1 MNSYSLSL
9 HLTIPSLFDVKEL
22 VVTECP
28 HKDWQE
34 VNTRALLEICR
45 LHKVEKITL
54 TAVWGPNDLKKLAQ
68 LAPPSFVF
76 LPRLRYI
83 ESKCRGEE
91 VDFVVMLL
99 PWTRIKNITW
109 SLDYLPVGAGSYD
122 FCHAIMI
129 LLNAENVF
137 DTNYTVR
144 DMTFRNE
151 KGLIGLDEGTY
162 HLQGVVS
169 NWLYRNRRIFRR
181 CQKSITVLLG
191 LMRRKRQQGTCV
203 LLFSL
208 VGRDAMQI
216 VINMVWETR
225 DTKVWETW
233 KKCGS
238 AI

>member
-1 MNSYSLSL
+1 
-9 HLTIPSLFDVKEL
+9 
-22 VVTECP
+22 
-28 HKDWQE
+28 
-34 VNTRALLEICR
+34 
-45 LHKVEKITL
+45 
-54 TAVWGPNDLKKLAQ
+54 
-68 LAPPSFVF
+68 
-76 LPRLRYI
+76 
-83 ESKCRGEE
+83 
-91 VDFVVMLL
+91 MLL
-99 PWTRIKNITW
+99 PWTRTKNITW

-191 LMRRKRQQGTCV
+191 LMRRKGQQGTCV

-233 KKCGS
+233 KKCES
-238 AI
+238 EI